1 MKVVIIGAG
10 EQGYVLTWN
19 LVKHPDVAEIVV
31 ADSVEERASEVAAR
45 VGAGKARAA
54 TVDARDVEQV
64 ASLAADGEL
73 IINAVVPECDEALMR
88 AALKAKTHYQDMA
101 TRVEGG
107 TIDDGFLMQL
117 AMDDDFRAIG
127 RTALI
132 HTGMTPGVTNTL
144 AAIGYEELDHCEE
157 VRIKGGGLFKTEVP
171 IQVWSQETYY
181 IDSQTP
187 ALYFDDGKFLRAE
200 PFSGWEE
207 FDFPQPVGRAPVTFH
222 EHEECATLPRF
233 LPKLG
238 EKGLRHVDFKLG
250 GSEEGLKKA
259 KTIVDMGLASP
270 HPIAVRGVTIRPIDL
285 LVAVLPPTTPR
296 EEIATMAR
304 EGRIVDEG
312 VYVIDLF
319 AHAGEP
325 PAESFYVF
333 PPNIQWVNERLPG
346 ANRVSYGTS
355 TPAAIYAEYLLE
367 DRIEEKGVLPCE
379 GLSRDVRLAY
389 VEALARRGLRIA
401 RRSMRWLQPEA
412 SL

>member
-10 EQGYVLTWN
+10 EQGYVLTWR
-19 LVKHPDVAEIVV
+19 LVQHPAVSEIVV
-31 ADSVEERASEVAAR
+31 ADSEESRASDVAAR
-45 VGAGKARAA
+45 VGAGKTVARK
-54 TVDARDVEQV
+54 VDARDVEKV
-64 ASLAADGEL
+64 ASLAAGAAL
-73 IINAVVPECDEALMR
+73 IINAVIPECDEALMR
-88 AALKAKTHYQDMA
+88 AALKAKAHYQDMA
-101 TRVEGG
+101 TRTDGG
-107 TIDDGFLMQL
+107 TIDDGFQMQMG
-117 AMDDDFRAIG
+117 MDDAFRAVG
-127 RTALI
+127 TTALI

-157 VRIKGGGLFKTEVP
+157 VRIKGGGLFKSDVP

-187 ALYFDDGKFLRAE
+187 TLYFDEGEFRRAA
-200 PFSGWEE
+200 PFAGWEE
-207 FDFPQPVGRAPVTFH
+207 FDFPEPVGRRPVTLH

-250 GSEEGLKKA
+250 GSEEGLKRA
-259 KTIVDMGLASP
+259 KTVIDMGLASP
-270 HPIAVRGVTIRPIDL
+270 VPISVRGVSIRPIDV

-296 EEIATMAR
+296 EEIARMAR

-312 VYVIDLF
+312 VYVVDL
-319 AHAGEP
+319 HRRAGEP

-355 TPAAIYAEYLLE
+355 VPAAIYAGYLL
-367 DRIEEKGVLPCE
+367 DGRIQQRGVLPCE

-389 VEALARRGLRIA
+389 VEDLKDAGLRIA
-401 RRSMRWLQPEA
+401 RRSMRWL
-412 SL
+412 